1 MASNRE
7 KIGTVGMV
15 LAVLLFLII
24 AVWDDFLHVQTTEE
38 CLESGSNNL
47 ETCEMLEREGTNEK
61 NVALA
66 IVAGLGIIFIAIYL
80 TDYS

>member
-15 LAVLLFLII
+15 LAVLLFLMI

-66 IVAGLGIIFIAIYL
+66 VVAGLGIIFIAIYL
-80 TDYS
+80 TDYN